1 MIHKWYTYFLSAW
14 VVLAGAIVIC
24 TCQHTAGEEM
34 EAWAFSD
41 DDEASWGLLDKD
53 GQLLMPAGS
62 FSQPPSAVVNDMFSV
77 ADEKG
82 RFHLYHTDNPSR
94 PVSPRSFARI
104 GHFFDEVTL
113 AQEELQGPILL
124 IDRQGNNIVS
134 TAQYPQYDIVQINN
148 FSEGRALFA
157 TSQGKYGYLDIQG
170 NVIIPPIYDIA
181 YDYHENIAL
190 VGINNN
196 QGETGFQIIDTNGRP
211 KGSVRLSGCLLDI
224 RFSDNK
230 LLFKE
235 QRSGQLGFLD
245 KEGNVLSYLPEF
257 IFRASRSSD
266 QMVIVHTTDGAGS
279 TDYTGKPL
287 IPTLYEDMQVVGN
300 DRIAACREGQWEL
313 LDAKGNPVTPHKYDS
328 IGHYLHDQC
337 AVVRQGKNYWLM
349 DRKGNLVGTP
359 HTHIMED
366 PTARHHRPQ
375 IFTIKNQ
382 RNTEP
387 DSTTTARNS
396 HKSAK
401 PDTGPST
408 QIRIEQKDWRKVARQ
423 HPFYTEAVKV
433 TSGKLEEVDA
443 KNRRMILN
451 YVEHLRTSYT
461 TKDIDFLEQ
470 LFSEH
475 ALIVVGT
482 VVHTAPQEE
491 KNYLSPSQVVY
502 NVKSKREYLDRLR
515 DVFNANQ
522 NIDVTFSDFYI
533 MRHPTRPGIYGVSL
547 RQRYRSNI
555 YSDDGYLFL
564 LWDFRDKTC
573 PQIHV
578 RTWQPRMQA
587 DHTILPENEQFNI
600 SNFNLE

>member
-14 VVLAGAIVIC
+14 GVLAGAIVIC

-124 IDRQGNNIVS
+124 IDRQGNDIVS

-375 IFTIKNQ
+375 IFTIKKQ